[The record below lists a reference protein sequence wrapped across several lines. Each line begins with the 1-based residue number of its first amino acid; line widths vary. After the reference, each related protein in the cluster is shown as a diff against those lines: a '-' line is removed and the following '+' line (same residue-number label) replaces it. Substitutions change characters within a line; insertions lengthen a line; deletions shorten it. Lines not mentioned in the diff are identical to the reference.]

1 MKEKKNSLLNCGG
14 KHHLRIFMST
24 LRFLD
29 ADENLVRMVV
39 NNNRFSSTQRLWI
52 AFKKIEVFVWNF
64 KGWNCE
70 FPEGA
75 GTSGL

>member
-39 NNNRFSSTQRLWI
+39 NNNRFSSTQRL
-52 AFKKIEVFVWNF
+52 
-64 KGWNCE
+64 
-70 FPEGA
+70 
-75 GTSGL
+75 